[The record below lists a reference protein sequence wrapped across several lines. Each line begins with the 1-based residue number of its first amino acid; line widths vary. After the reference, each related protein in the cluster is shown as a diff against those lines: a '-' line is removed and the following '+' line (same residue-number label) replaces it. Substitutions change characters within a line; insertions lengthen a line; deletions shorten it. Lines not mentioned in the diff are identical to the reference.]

1 MCHKCEQGFK
11 KESEL
16 KGHIQLVHSS
26 SSNYENTVNE
36 KDSNNCEG
44 CGHISETRKSL
55 MIHKEKE
62 HIGDSW
68 LVGTKREQNMM
79 TSKQEL
85 GATKTEEPSQKKVK
99 KTDTEREEKIK
110 NVSDNMD
117 QKVLNK
123 RKLEEEKESNWQKE
137 RQKGETLKLEK
148 TKESKI
154 SRKIFAG
161 ESQKTIS
168 N

>member
-1 MCHKCEQGFK
+1 MTVYVC
-11 KESEL
+11 L
-16 KGHIQLVHSS
+16 YPPDMVRNITITKGKIILQKVLFHII
-26 SSNYENTVNE
+26 
-36 KDSNNCEG
+36 KDFL
-44 CGHISETRKSL
+44 ITR
-55 MIHKEKE
+55 
-62 HIGDSW
+62 
-68 LVGTKREQNMM
+68 
-79 TSKQEL
+79 
-85 GATKTEEPSQKKVK
+85 ATKTEEPSQKKVK
-99 KTDTEREEKIK
+99 KNNTESEKKIK
-110 NVSDNMD
+110 KISDNMD

-168 N
+168 NQREI